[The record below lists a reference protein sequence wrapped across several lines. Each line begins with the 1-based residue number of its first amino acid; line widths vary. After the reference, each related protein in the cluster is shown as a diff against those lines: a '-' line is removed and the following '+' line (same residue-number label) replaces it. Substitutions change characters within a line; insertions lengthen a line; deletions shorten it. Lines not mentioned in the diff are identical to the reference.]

1 MSIRLR
7 AQGKKNMEGDVKRE
21 FKVYGFSFLVSRFSF
36 MVSRLAAPGIRAQGK
51 NYNH

>member
-21 FKVYGFSFLVSRFSF
+21 FKVYGFAFRVPKQITRNPKPELK
-36 MVSRLAAPGIRAQGK
+36 P
-51 NYNH
+51 